1 MLRDYVSWPNHD
13 IILQSARGLLPEVLS
28 ANLRANPLYT
38 WCFENKGILSTK
50 GKLIPSVDINLLKNI
65 RFLQL

>member
-13 IILQSARGLLPEVLS
+13 TISQSARGLLPEVLS
-28 ANLRANPLYT
+28 ANLRVSPYIPDD
-38 WCFENKGILSTK
+38 KGILSTI